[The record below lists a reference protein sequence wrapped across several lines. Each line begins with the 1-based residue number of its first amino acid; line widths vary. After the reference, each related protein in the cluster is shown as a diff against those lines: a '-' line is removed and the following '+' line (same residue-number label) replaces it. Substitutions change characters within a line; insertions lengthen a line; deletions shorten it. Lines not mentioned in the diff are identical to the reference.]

1 MTQSKNKKRFTLL
14 LIIKNL
20 AQLYLNKISNLAQLA
35 SLEAQLARKTLAT
48 LVFLTLILAFLF
60 ISTWMSLL
68 LLLFIYLISLHYS
81 LLFAS
86 FIIVLL
92 NLLLFIIISLYMSRI
107 KKNLFFPATRRQLSR
122 LGITDGSD
130 K

>member
-1 MTQSKNKKRFTLL
+1 MAQTKNKKRSTLI

-20 AQLYLNKISNLAQLA
+20 AQMYLNRLGNIAQLA

-48 LVFLTLILAFLF
+48 IVFLFLILAFLL

-86 FIIVLL
+86 SVIVGLNIILLLVIVLYL
-92 NLLLFIIISLYMSRI
+92 QKI
-107 KKNLFFPATRRQLSR
+107 KKNLFFPATRRQLSN
-122 LGITDGSD
+122 LGIAHKDS
-130 K
+130 